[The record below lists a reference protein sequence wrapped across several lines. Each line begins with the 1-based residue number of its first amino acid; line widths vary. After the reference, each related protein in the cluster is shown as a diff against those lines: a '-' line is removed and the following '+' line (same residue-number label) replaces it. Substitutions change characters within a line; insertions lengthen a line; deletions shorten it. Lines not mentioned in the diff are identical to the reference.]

1 MRKLAFVFLM
11 LAAGCAAPSN
21 FLGNPLNV
29 NPGSANRGDVEVF
42 VKTNHPA
49 LIADLQNGGGPT
61 LTQAYTIAGVPPS
74 ARDVQTL
81 RLQSNLGLFNAN
93 ATALS
98 LAIAAGGT

>member
-11 LAAGCAAPSN
+11 LAAGCVAPAT

-29 NPGSANRGDVEVF
+29 NPGSANRGEVEVF
-42 VKTNHPA
+42 VKSNHPA
-49 LIADLQNGGGPT
+49 LIRDLQSGGGPT
-61 LTQAYTIAGVPPS
+61 LTQAYSIAGVPEN

-81 RLQSNLGLFNAN
+81 RLQSNLALFNAN
-93 ATALS
+93 VTALS